1 VWIIPKPLHPS
12 VFALDTE
19 GLISDLNESSQL
31 CASSL
36 TVRSKLLPLRIWSR
50 KWKRD
55 SWTSL
60 LSGRILKPSLGPAF
74 EAAYGSSLAAI
85 PVSPLAPQDCDSAK
99 TIPAISG
106 PTSLMESEL
115 FSLSSASSKTSKDTS
130 RWDSPQSLAIWKK
143 LVIEWRSEYSAR
155 LKSAQA
161 ISASASSSWPTA
173 SARDWKDTPGM
184 STERDGKAMGRVDQ
198 LARAVYATHGLPVPE
213 SLSTNG
219 NLPARVLNPRW
230 VETLMGLPIGWT
242 MPSCVHPVTIEL
254 TSFDSLEMESPL
266 PALNSPSSP
275 FSENTLDDNYMNDS
289 TAITCLNETHG
300 KNWSAYHGDAVEVA
314 RQLPDESIHFT
325 LYSPP
330 FARLYVYSD
339 SAADMGNCASDDE
352 FLEQYRFL
360 VRELFRL
367 TKPGRLCAVH
377 CQDIPQMKAIDGE
390 VGIKNLTGWVADV
403 HVEEGFVYHSRITIW
418 KNPVVEMQRTKALGL
433 LHKQLRKDSS
443 MSRVGLPDYLLI
455 FRKPGINAEPIVHT
469 HKNFPVDQWQEWA
482 SPIWTTI
489 NQTRTLNGE
498 GAREV
503 KDERHVCPLQLDVIE
518 RAVTLWSNP
527 GDIVLTP
534 FFGIG
539 SELYGA
545 LKLKRRG
552 IGIELKESYWKQG
565 CAFCAEAEASAATLF
580 DSAAP
585 LGANRENGRS

>member
-1 VWIIPKPLHPS
+1 MI
-12 VFALDTE
+12 T
-19 GLISDLNESSQL
+19 
-31 CASSL
+31 
-36 TVRSKLLPLRIWSR
+36 
-50 KWKRD
+50 
-55 SWTSL
+55 
-60 LSGRILKPSLGPAF
+60 
-74 EAAYGSSLAAI
+74 
-85 PVSPLAPQDCDSAK
+85 
-99 TIPAISG
+99 
-106 PTSLMESEL
+106 
-115 FSLSSASSKTSKDTS
+115 
-130 RWDSPQSLAIWKK
+130 
-143 LVIEWRSEYSAR
+143 
-155 LKSAQA
+155 
-161 ISASASSSWPTA
+161 
-173 SARDWKDTPGM
+173 
-184 STERDGKAMGRVDQ
+184 
-198 LARAVYATHGLPVPE
+198 
-213 SLSTNG
+213 
-219 NLPARVLNPRW
+219 
-230 VETLMGLPIGWT
+230 
-242 MPSCVHPVTIEL
+242 
-254 TSFDSLEMESPL
+254 
-266 PALNSPSSP
+266 
-275 FSENTLDDNYMNDS
+275 
-289 TAITCLNETHG
+289 ITCLNETHG

-330 FARLYVYSD
+330 FAKLYVYSD

-377 CQDIPQMKAIDGE
+377 CQDITQMKAIDGE

-469 HKNFPVDQWQEWA
+469 HENFPVDQWQEWA

-527 GDIVLTP
+527 GDVVLTP

-585 LGANRENGRS
+585 PPGRKSRKRKELVEA